1 MQEAKHWYEND
12 SFWKTVSPIL
22 FGERRWLDA
31 PAEVED
37 VVSLLGISPGASVLD
52 LCCGVGRHSLE
63 LSRRGFHVTGVDR
76 TSMYLEKAHKQAE
89 AEGLK
94 VEFVEND
101 MRTFC
106 RPAAFDAAV
115 NMFTS
120 FGYFENPEEDRQVAL
135 NVYRSL
141 KSGGIFLLELM
152 GKEVNARIFRE
163 RDWHEEDGIIFLEE
177 RKISKNWSW
186 IENRWIILKE
196 GEKHEFKV
204 VLRLYSA
211 VELNALL
218 SQCGFIRVDVYGDL
232 KGAPYDNTAKRLVA
246 VAHK

>member
-1 MQEAKHWYEND
+1 MQEAKHWYEDD

-22 FGERRWLDA
+22 FGRRRWQDA
-31 PAEVED
+31 STEVEAI
-37 VVSLLGISPGASVLD
+37 VSLLGISPGASVLD

-76 TSMYLEKAHKQAE
+76 TSMYLEEARKQVE
-89 AEGLK
+89 AAGFK
-94 VEFVEND
+94 VEFVDDD
-101 MRTFC
+101 MRTFY
-106 RPAAFDAAV
+106 RPAAFDAAL
-115 NMFTS
+115 NLFTS
-120 FGYFENPEEDRQVAL
+120 FGYFENPEEDHQVVM

-141 KSGGIFLLELM
+141 KSGGVFLLELM

-163 RDWHEEDGIIFLEE
+163 RDWREEDGIILLEE

-196 GEKHEFKV
+196 REKHEFKV
-204 VLRLYSA
+204 SLRLYSA

-218 SQCGFIRVDVYGDL
+218 NQCGFIKVDVYGDL
-232 KGAPYDNTAKRLVA
+232 KGAPYDHTAKRLVA